1 MISEKAIDNL
11 HTKVVQC
18 NTVEELGLRVDL

>member
-18 NTVEELGLRVDL
+18 NTVKELEPRVDL